1 MQLFSALCAGLL
13 TLSAVQ
19 LSAAGLPPEAPRE
32 GTVIT
37 VDVSTNTAYLFRD
50 GELVRSSPVATGMDK
65 ILKKGNR
72 TWLFRTPRGRHTVVG
87 KSVDPIWRKPD
98 WAYAE
103 EGKPIPPA
111 GSRAR
116 QVRGKLGRYALDLGD
131 GILIHGSDDRKS
143 FGKKASHGCIR
154 MPDKMLA
161 EVWKDA
167 AVGTSVYVFDSDPQT
182 ASAWRNSAGR

>member
-1 MQLFSALCAGLL
+1 MQLFSALLL
-13 TLSAVQ
+13 LSPRYN
-19 LSAAGLPPEAPRE
+19 SPPPAFLRKRRAR
-32 GTVIT
+32 TVIT

-87 KSVDPIWRKPD
+87 KIVDPIWRKPD

-103 EGKPIPPA
+103 EGKPIPSA

-116 QVRGKLGRYALDLGD
+116 QVRGSSDDTRWTWRD
-131 GILIHGSDDRKS
+131 GILIHGTDDRKS

-161 EVWKDA
+161 EVWNDA

-182 ASAWRNSAGR
+182 ASAWRDSPGR